1 MAIDLSNSKLTFDDE
16 FNSFTSTPQGQGTWQ
31 STLYGARTLSNNGE
45 QQYYSDST
53 VGVNPFSVQNGE
65 LTITAAPGSNPDGL
79 WYNSGAITTLGT
91 FSQQYGYFEMR
102 AELPQ
107 GAGMW
112 PGFWLLPTD
121 HSWPPEI
128 DALEAFGAPNGG
140 QGGSNLAHVNAISS
154 VPGQSGGE
162 WIAIPGDI
170 YNGYHTYGVD
180 WEADHIT
187 YYIDGAAVGQIATP
201 DDMHKPMYMNA
212 NLAVGGNWVGS
223 PAGETA
229 QMKIDYIRAYSSSPW
244 ATAAAQQPISSP
256 DGADTAPF
264 ANRGAAPGSDQLVL
278 HVSEDA
284 YNGDAQFT
292 VTVDGKQV
300 GGIQTATASHS
311 AGQWQDITLTGAF
324 GSGPHTVAVNFLN
337 DAWAPTAQVGK
348 YAGDDRNLYVQ
359 SITLNGE
366 TVAGTSAENHADGGG
381 WGPAYD
387 ANAAVLIA
395 DGSILLH
402 TQGTGTTPPVTPP
415 PIGSDAGTGS
425 STVILHVS
433 EDAWNGD
440 AQFVVLVDGQQ
451 LGGTQTATANHSAGQ
466 WQDVTVNGSF
476 DSGPH
481 TVSVQFINDAWGGW
495 SGADRNLYV
504 QSVDINGQHIAG
516 NTATDTAAAGAES
529 ADPSAAVM
537 MTNGTA
543 DFHSGSGTPTGS
555 DVGTGSSAVTLHVS
569 EDAWNG
575 DAQFNVL
582 VDGHQVGGTQTATAN
597 HSAGQWQDVTVN
609 GSFDSGP
616 HTVSVQ
622 YINDAWG
629 GTSSTDRNLYVQ
641 SVDINGQHI
650 AGNTA
655 TNTAAAGAESADPSA
670 AVMMTDGTA
679 DFYSG
684 SGTPTTGG
692 TGSATSTLTLHVSE
706 DAWNGDAQFNV
717 LVDGH
722 QVGGVQTATASHSAG
737 QTQAITLTGD
747 FGSTGPGQ
755 VSVQFVN
762 DAWGGWSGADRNLY
776 VQSLDVNGQHFA
788 GNAASNTADG
798 GIAWTDP
805 GSAVMAVNGTAT
817 FDVHHSAPPEIMG

>member
-65 LTITAAPGSNPDGL
+65 LTITASPGSNPAGL

-128 DALEAFGAPNGG
+128 DVLEAFGAPNGG

-162 WIAIPGDI
+162 WVAIPGDI

-201 DDMHKPMYMNA
+201 DDMHKPMYINA
-212 NLAVGGNWVGS
+212 NLAVGGYWVGS

-229 QMKIDYIRAYSSSPW
+229 QMKIDYIRAYSSSPG
-244 ATAAAQQPISSP
+244 ATAVAQQPISSP
-256 DGADTAPF
+256 DGADTATF

-366 TVAGTSAENHADGGG
+366 TVAGTAAENHADGGG

-395 DGSILLH
+395 NGSILLH
-402 TQGTGTTPPVTPP
+402 TQGTGTPPPVTPP
-415 PIGSDAGTGS
+415 PTNPPGSSAGTGS
-425 STVILHVS
+425 SSVTLHVS

-466 WQDVTVNGSF
+466 WQDITVNGSF

-481 TVSVQFINDAWGGW
+481 TVSVQFINDAWGGS
-495 SGADRNLYV
+495 SGA
-504 QSVDINGQHIAG
+504 
-516 NTATDTAAAGAES
+516 
-529 ADPSAAVM
+529 
-537 MTNGTA
+537 
-543 DFHSGSGTPTGS
+543 
-555 DVGTGSSAVTLHVS
+555 
-569 EDAWNG
+569 
-575 DAQFNVL
+575 
-582 VDGHQVGGTQTATAN
+582 
-597 HSAGQWQDVTVN
+597 
-609 GSFDSGP
+609 
-616 HTVSVQ
+616 
-622 YINDAWG
+622 
-629 GTSSTDRNLYVQ
+629 DRNLYVQ

-655 TNTAAAGAESADPSA
+655 TNTAANGSQSADPSA
-670 AVMMTDGTA
+670 AVMMTNGTA
-679 DFYSG
+679 DFHSS

-692 TGSATSTLTLHVSE
+692 TGSATTSTLTLHVSE
-706 DAWNGDAQFNV
+706 DAWNGDAQFVV
-717 LVDGH
+717 LVDG
-722 QVGGVQTATASHSAG
+722 QQLGGTQTATASHGAG

-747 FGSTGPGQ
+747 FGTTGPGQ

-788 GNAASNTADG
+788 GNTASNNAANG
-798 GIAWTDP
+798 SAWTDP
-805 GSAVMAVNGTAT
+805 GSAVMAINGTAT
-817 FDVHHSAPPEIMG
+817 FDVHHSAPPDGLWHV